1 MSYKIPYLEKLQKDG
16 SPWLVDAMKAGLNHD
31 VPGMFRSDLAKIA
44 VEQAIK
50 FKKIALRE
58 ERAAEKKQI
67 EAAKNVMHFAS
78 AVTKESAKDTDLAAR
93 ILTGMAKKKKKGGRG
108 GRGGKGGKVNVSII
122 GKITFKNGDCSYKTL
137 WNKIL
142 HL

>member
-108 GRGGKGGKVNVSII
+108 KGGKGGKGGKANGSII
-122 GKITFKNGDCSYKTL
+122 GKITFKNGDCCYKTL
-137 WNKIL
+137 
-142 HL
+142 